1 MRSVVAHSFGM
12 GRAPLFLA
20 WLVTTLGIV
29 VPLSLFGW
37 RRGVELGEFGNRQWR
52 LVNVVVASRTLLPGT
67 TLTEGDVMSGCL
79 PARMMSS
86 QLIGEDERQMLVGRA
101 VQTKLERGDLVTE
114 AHFETRSE
122 EERCLDQVHVLI
134 TPDSRWDPLLRE
146 LKDSMKGGAPNER

>member
-29 VPLSLFGW
+29 VALSLFGW
-37 RRGVELGEFGNRQWR
+37 RRGVALGEFGNRQWR

-67 TLTEGDVMSGCL
+67 TLTEGDVTIGCL
-79 PARMMSS
+79 PSRMLSS
-86 QLIGEDERQMLVGRA
+86 ALIGEDGRQWLVSRT

-114 AHFETRSE
+114 AHFESRSDD
-122 EERCLDQVHVLI
+122 ERCLDQVHALV

-146 LKDSMKGGAPNER
+146 LKDSMKAEGADER

>member
-1 MRSVVAHSFGM
+1 MRSVVAHCFDMS
-12 GRAPLFLA
+12 RAPLFLA

-29 VPLSLFGW
+29 VALSLFGW
-37 RRGVELGEFGNRQWR
+37 RRGVGLGEFGNRQWR

-67 TLTEGDVMSGCL
+67 TLAEGDVMIGCL

-86 QLIGEDERQMLVGRA
+86 EFIGEDERQMLVGRA

-122 EERCLDQVHVLI
+122 DERCLDQVQVLI

-146 LKDSMKGGAPNER
+146 LKDSMKAGAPDER